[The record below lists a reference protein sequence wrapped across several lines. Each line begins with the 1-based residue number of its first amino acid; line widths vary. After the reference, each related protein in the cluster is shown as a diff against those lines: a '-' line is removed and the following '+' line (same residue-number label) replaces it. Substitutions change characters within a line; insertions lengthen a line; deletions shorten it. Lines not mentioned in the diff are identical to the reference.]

1 MDKFNEKRI
10 HMVGIKGVGMTALCE
25 LLLSYGASISG
36 SDIGEEFHTDRVLE
50 RLNVKP
56 LNFDADNIT
65 SDIDLIIY
73 SSAYGE
79 DNTERKKATELN
91 ITQMSYAEALA
102 EVFNQKKGIMIAGSH
117 GKTTTTALLG
127 QIMISAGFDPTVI
140 VGGTVIAWDS
150 NFRAGKSEWMVVE
163 GDEYQNKFLNFRP
176 EYLLITNIDYDHP
189 DTFPDRESYQEAFRK
204 LAAQTSKKVLGNFRN
219 RVLKMPQNSVSE
231 IPPVWEPSPSPYLL
245 GEHNQKN
252 LALVLEF
259 CREIGIADE
268 KIRKGLSEF
277 SGVRRRMEIYVQT
290 EKLIIIDD
298 YAHHPA
304 EISATLSALKNN
316 WPEYKITVIFQPH
329 TFSRTKV
336 LLSEFAG
343 AFKDADEVYLA
354 PTYSSAREGI
364 NTEGKNLEKSLFNEL
379 KKRHEAV
386 EVFSKWEKGDK
397 RVKGDKRII
406 ITMGAGDIWQF
417 ARKMAKIGHEF

>member
-79 DNTERKKATELN
+79 DNTERKKATELD

-102 EVFNQKKGIMIAGSH
+102 EVFNQKKGIVVAGSH

-140 VGGTVIAWDS
+140 VGGTVVAWDS

-189 DTFPDRESYQEAFRK
+189 DTFPNRESYQEAFRK
-204 LAAQTSKKVLGNFRN
+204 LVAQTSKNVFTSDT
-219 RVLKMPQNSVSE
+219 LKPLKPETFKIFNSDH
-231 IPPVWEPSPSPYLL
+231 LM
-245 GEHNQKN
+245 GEHNTKN
-252 LALVLEF
+252 LSLVLALARELGISDDSIKKGIGEF
-259 CREIGIADE
+259 R
-268 KIRKGLSEF
+268 
-277 SGVRRRMEIYVQT
+277 GVRRRMEIYFN
-290 EKLIIIDD
+290 KNGLIIMDD

-329 TFSRTKV
+329 TFSRTKA

-406 ITMGAGDIWQF
+406 ITMGAGDIW
-417 ARKMAKIGHEF
+417 